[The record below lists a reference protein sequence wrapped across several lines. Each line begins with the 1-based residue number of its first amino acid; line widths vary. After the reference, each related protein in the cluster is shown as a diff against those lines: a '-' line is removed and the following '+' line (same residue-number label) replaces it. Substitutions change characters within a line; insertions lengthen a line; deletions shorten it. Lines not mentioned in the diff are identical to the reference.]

1 MGSAGN
7 WIHSFIS
14 GGLHVGSVVHG
25 LGAQAWVRAI
35 RRLSDYCRGF
45 GAVLCVEA
53 RLTPFAWH
61 PTHHCGHALFFDIIV
76 WLWRGSAAQVE
87 VFSGAAQYAK

>member
-1 MGSAGN
+1 VGFAGD

-14 GGLHVGSVVHG
+14 GGLHVGSVVHD

-35 RRLSDYCRGF
+35 RRLSDYCGGF
-45 GAVLCVEA
+45 GVDLYGKSL
-53 RLTPFAWH
+53 LTGFAGH